1 MDITVESRSFGYRG
15 AVSGQLPERV
25 VEAAARTVVELM
37 PAVAARVPAAP
48 ATALGR
54 LGLLGSAT
62 VETPLAP
69 GLTGVPIRA
78 PGGEV
83 IPPRP
88 PGAGGPAHLVL
99 AAAHQPSRADRA
111 LSELSVVVQE
121 RLLGALELTVNG
133 LAVGVPD
140 GLTVPAELGSR
151 TVTTVVVGG
160 DGEASTARSIAEQAR
175 PDLVD
180 LATRLA
186 VAVAGRPAVR
196 QALAVDGSA
205 EAEIAARHGAA
216 YLALAVA
223 VTAMVIRAALGTSA
237 AIGVGIAVAV
247 RLLVDA
253 QAPVGYAAALAA
265 RQREEYVMPATDVG
279 TVTVVDHRLVLAG
292 SEAPGAVDVSGNG
305 LAVPVPGGVVIHT
318 GVAGGPVDVRLSV
331 LGSPPESVETTGWD
345 EVVEVSWTATL
356 GGAAIVAEAWRAGL
370 TLRTP
375 PWPGDLRTRVH
386 TTGRDDSL
394 DVGERER
401 YLLLVWEAPA
411 APEIVHKRTDR
422 VGGRLR
428 GEPDVPAPPGPEADY
443 RWIRR
448 STLGEA
454 ATVTAVVGST
464 SDEVLRAFGA
474 DPAEPASLL
483 ELASESEDPWVAVLD
498 VGDGRVLAVEPN
510 GWQASE
516 RPVLYGLSRRGRAAS
531 MYWNLGRSRLSFAES
546 GQVLASFEPGWE
558 PVPAEAADLVAGMD
572 LEDHRGTS
580 QKGLAAVERFTGI
593 RLREEDLAAIDTAD
607 VAYRILPLLPELL
620 PEERLPDGSRQFA
633 GIGPLDA
640 DTDLLTGLS
649 DQALRDLAWWAAE
662 RVASRTGLADL
673 PAAAATL
680 AAREFTPEADC
691 LARTSGLPHRGE
703 HHQAWLA
710 LHAATNPDP
719 LAAAIHT
726 LYAAQST
733 RGGAVDLFDEARR
746 RIRQR

>member
-1 MDITVESRSFGYRG
+1 MPDRLPSFGYLG

-25 VEAAARTVVELM
+25 VDAAARTVVELM
-37 PAVAARVPAAP
+37 PDIAARVPAAP

-69 GLTGVPIRA
+69 GLTGVPMRA

-88 PGAGGPAHLVL
+88 PGAGGPAHLVF
-99 AAAHQPSRADRA
+99 AAARQPSRADRA
-111 LSELSVVVQE
+111 LSELSEAVQE
-121 RLLGALELTVNG
+121 RLLGALELTVDG
-133 LAVGVPD
+133 LAVAVPD
-140 GLTVPAELGSR
+140 GLTIPAELGSR

-160 DGEASTARSIAEQAR
+160 GGEASTARSVAEQAR

-180 LATRLA
+180 LAKRLA
-186 VAVAGRPAVR
+186 VALAGHPAIG
-196 QALAVDGSA
+196 QALAADGST

-223 VTAMVIRAALGTSA
+223 VTSMVIREALGTSA

-253 QAPVGYAAALAA
+253 PTPAGYAAALLAK
-265 RQREEYVMPATDVG
+265 QREEYVMPATDMG
-279 TVTVVDHRLVLAG
+279 TATVVDHRLVLAG
-292 SEAPGAVDVSGNG
+292 SETPGAVDVSGNG
-305 LAVPVPGGVVIHT
+305 LVVPVPGGAVVHT
-318 GVAGGPVDVRLSV
+318 GVAGGPVSVRLRV
-331 LGSPPESVETTGWD
+331 LDSPPESAETTGWD

-356 GGAAIVAEAWRAGL
+356 GGAAIVTEAWRPGL

-375 PWPGDLRTRVH
+375 PWPGEYRLRVH
-386 TTGRDDSL
+386 ASGRDDSP
-394 DVGERER
+394 DGDAPED

-411 APEIVHKRTDR
+411 TPEIVHKRTDR
-422 VGGRLR
+422 VGRRLR
-428 GEPDVPAPPGPEADY
+428 GEPDTPAPPRPEADY

-448 STLGEA
+448 STLSEA

-483 ELASESEDPWVAVLD
+483 ELASESEEPWVAVLA

-531 MYWNLGRSRLSFAES
+531 MYWNMGRSRLSFAES
-546 GQVLASFEPGWE
+546 GQVLAQFEPGWE
-558 PVPAEAADLVAGMD
+558 PVPAEAAHLVAGMD

-580 QKGLAAVERFTGI
+580 QKGLVAVERFTGI
-593 RLREEDLAAIDTAD
+593 RLREEDLAATDTAD
-607 VAYRILPLLPELL
+607 VAYPILPLLPELL

-633 GIGPLDA
+633 GFGPLDA
-640 DTDLLTGLS
+640 DTDLLTDLS
-649 DQALRDLAWWAAE
+649 EQALRDLAWWVAE
-662 RVASRTGLADL
+662 QVASRDGLADL
-673 PAAAATL
+673 PEAAATL
-680 AAREFTPEADC
+680 AAREFTPEADR

-719 LAAAIHT
+719 LAAAIRT

-733 RGGAVDLFDEARR
+733 RGGGADLFDEARR